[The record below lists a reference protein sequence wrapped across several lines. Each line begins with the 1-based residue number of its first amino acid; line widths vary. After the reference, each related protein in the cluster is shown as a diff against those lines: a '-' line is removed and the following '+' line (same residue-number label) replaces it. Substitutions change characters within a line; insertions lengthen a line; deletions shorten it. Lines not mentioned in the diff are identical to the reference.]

1 MNRNAFDRLVLAIA
15 RGEYPQHRWTVENGQ
30 LVSRSADGEKI
41 QSSLANL
48 YAQTPRDD
56 SAYAWLKARLASMQN
71 LGADSEYGDW
81 ATERAHSYPLVR
93 PVGFLTRIAQ
103 ERANAPEQA
112 VRCRPASSG
121 GTASCASQP

>member
-56 SAYAWLKARLASMQN
+56 GTRMPGSRRAWRACKTWGPTASM
-71 LGADSEYGDW
+71 
-81 ATERAHSYPLVR
+81 ATGP
-93 PVGFLTRIAQ
+93 P
-103 ERANAPEQA
+103 NAPTST
-112 VRCRPASSG
+112 RWCGRSAS
-121 GTASCASQP
+121 